1 MNRNILIL
9 IIIALLFSLHYW
21 YNRPAPYGPG
31 VAVPELPIQESTD
44 KEPFLFKDF
53 TFKPL
58 AKFHIRARVLSKE
71 NYYIDGSSK
80 LSPTDLAMGWGN
92 LSDKTIIDQL
102 DISQRG
108 RFYYWKPK
116 GNGYPIPKKDII
128 RSSAN
133 MHIIPANDIVEDAL
147 SDVREGNIVT
157 IEGYLVEISK
167 PDGWHWKSSTTR
179 NDSGGGACE
188 VIYTEMIKIDE

>member
-1 MNRNILIL
+1 MNKNLIYL
-9 IIIALLFSLHYW
+9 IIIAIILSLYYW
-21 YNRPAPYGPG
+21 HNRPAPYGPG
-31 VAVPELPIQESTD
+31 VAVPEIPLQEDTD
-44 KEPFLFKDF
+44 KESFLFKDF

-71 NYYIDGSSK
+71 NYYVDESSK

-102 DISQRG
+102 DIGQRG
-108 RFYYWKPK
+108 RFYFWKPK
-116 GNGYPIPKKDII
+116 DNDYPIPKKDII

-133 MHIIPANDIVEDAL
+133 MHIIPANSIVEDTL
-147 SDVREGNIVT
+147 SDVRKGNIVVVD
-157 IEGYLVEISK
+157 GYLVEISK

-179 NDSGGGACE
+179 NDSGDGACE
-188 VIYTEMIKIDE
+188 VIYTESLEIEK